1 MRFHQF
7 DKENFSIINIFYF
20 DELDIIIFKKNWV
33 TEKKNNMIDDINR
46 NENKVNNNKSYTE
59 KDYVI
64 GWDKFLSIKN
74 YTSMTKIENT

>member
-64 GWDKFLSIKN
+64 GWDRFLSIKN
-74 YTSMTKIENT
+74 YT